1 VVTDL
6 PPGGRVVLTIFRAG
20 VTFMDGT
27 TVKTLTAA
35 DFVDGVAY
43 VEFRYPSDLGG
54 GYCHYMD
61 VYDAQNWHL
70 GRR

>member
-1 VVTDL
+1 
-6 PPGGRVVLTIFRAG
+6 
-20 VTFMDGT
+20 MDGT